1 VRLLNAFQL
10 RYRNDWQYSVLCE
23 ASAYIN
29 LKQVL
34 GLDNRGILRTGKGT
48 MSTAVV
54 YEPFESPPDFY
65 IPSLN
70 LFVEVT
76 HSKLSMFESY
86 SRCSR
91 LRTEDGRPLPPVPH
105 LFIRHGKYLEA
116 REQRR
121 LLRTVFASVN
131 PADGSI
137 LYIPA
142 KKLERY
148 PLVEGYEEGGEP
160 YFAVPWNATHWWKP
174 AELRAWVL
182 KEAGSCRRSS

>member
-1 VRLLNAFQL
+1 
-10 RYRNDWQYSVLCE
+10 
-23 ASAYIN
+23 
-29 LKQVL
+29 
-34 GLDNRGILRTGKGT
+34 
-48 MSTAVV
+48 
-54 YEPFESPPDFY
+54 
-65 IPSLN
+65 
-70 LFVEVT
+70 
-76 HSKLSMFESY
+76 MFESY

-105 LFIRHGKYLEA
+105 LFIRHGKYVQA

>member
-1 VRLLNAFQL
+1 VRELRAGGKEVPGGVRLLNAFQL

-91 LRTEDGRPLPPVPH
+91 LRTEDGRPLPPAPH

-121 LLRTVFASVN
+121 
-131 PADGSI
+131 
-137 LYIPA
+137 
-142 KKLERY
+142 ERY

-160 YFAVPWNATHWWKP
+160 YFAVPWNAAHWWKP